1 MSAIGRFNPLKL
13 NPAPVMVTCET
24 VTFPFPELVNVS
36 VAVLLLPTGTVPK
49 LLLEGI
55 AARPDC

>member
-1 MSAIGRFNPLKL
+1 
-13 NPAPVMVTCET
+13 MVTCET
-24 VTFPFPELVNVS
+24 VTFPFPVLLNVS

>member
-1 MSAIGRFNPLKL
+1 MSTIGRFNPLKL
-13 NPAPVMVTCET
+13 NPVPVIVTCET

-36 VAVLLLPTGTVPK
+36 VAALLLPIGTVPK